1 MTTATHTPVRINPT
15 SWNVP
20 LGFDQAQLR
29 STPER
34 LLTQAGQGPVDESGA
49 LLHEGDVTAQ
59 LALAMANV
67 EALLALGGM
76 DLRDVLSMTVHTTD
90 VDAALAG
97 YGAIVER
104 LTLAGAT
111 PPATLVGVTRL
122 AIPRY
127 GRGDHRPGRPLNP
140 FPTGE
145 TRP

>member
-1 MTTATHTPVRINPT
+1 MTTATHTPVR
-15 SWNVP
+15 
-20 LGFDQAQLR
+20 
-29 STPER
+29 
-34 LLTQAGQGPVDESGA
+34 
-49 LLHEGDVTAQ
+49 
-59 LALAMANV
+59 MANV

-122 AIPRY
+122 AIPGMDVEITVQA
-127 GRGDHRPGRPLNP
+127 GR
-140 FPTGE
+140 
-145 TRP
+145 